1 MSEDLAYNNYSKQ
14 KTQQKRHND
23 KIKKLKKL
31 NHSKINQQ
39 ISSLP
44 YNKKFNHLNIV
55 EANKGQCYKT
65 GENPLKS
72 NKLINKPSAKL
83 TIKNDNKKGSKV
95 SYQST
100 KFYDSE
106 ILNGQKLHQNK
117 SKSVKCYRWM
127 DSDLSWKYSYHHE
140 SNSDYVYDSP
150 EEKIVRSRHLRWSP
164 WMEKQSLDKKI
175 TESKIKAGAES
186 SKYFGHKTLES
197 QRKSMVVEENRKVKE
212 RSYGKSHLNSVSC
225 DKKSSDYDVGY
236 FNIMFPCK

>member
-1 MSEDLAYNNYSKQ
+1 MSEDLAYSKQ

-55 EANKGQCYKT
+55 EANKGKCYKT

-100 KFYDSE
+100 KFYNSE

-117 SKSVKCYRWM
+117 PKNVKCYRWM
-127 DSDLSWKYSYHHE
+127 NSDLSFSCAYEKYNPDG
-140 SNSDYVYDSP
+140 SNIG
-150 EEKIVRSRHLRWSP
+150 EENIIRSRHLRWSP

-175 TESKIKAGAES
+175 KESKIKAGAES
-186 SKYFGHKTLES
+186 SKYFGQKTLES

-212 RSYGKSHLNSVSC
+212 RSYGKNHSDLVSSNN
-225 DKKSSDYDVGY
+225 KSSDYDLGY
-236 FNIMFPCK
+236 FNVMFPCK